1 MGKIDDMR
9 RQREE
14 QAAKQQ
20 REHDAR
26 LRRAPAPAPAAR
38 AERTADQPKPTMSEP
53 EKPEPEKPKSE
64 KPEPEKA
71 KSEKAK
77 PEKRV
82 AEKAAASSEPIANR
96 NAKAD
101 KGDKTEGKCSGC
113 GKVRPLVNGKVGNHQ
128 KGFGKMCPGSRKE
141 PA

>member
-26 LRRAPAPAPAAR
+26 LRAAPPAAR
-38 AERTADQPKPTMSEP
+38 AERSADEP
-53 EKPEPEKPKSE
+53 EP
-64 KPEPEKA
+64 A
-71 KSEKAK
+71 KSEITKGK

-82 AEKAAASSEPIANR
+82 AERAAASSEPIANR

-113 GKVRPLVNGKVGNHQ
+113 GKVRPLVNGMVGNHQ